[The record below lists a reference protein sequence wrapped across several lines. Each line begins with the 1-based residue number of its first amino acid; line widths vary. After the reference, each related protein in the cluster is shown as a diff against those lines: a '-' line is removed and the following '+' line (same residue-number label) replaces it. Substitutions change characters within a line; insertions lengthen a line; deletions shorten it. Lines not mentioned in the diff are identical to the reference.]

1 VAPPGGAAP
10 LYQSGIKVE
19 RRPSR
24 AGVPH
29 SHRGT
34 LHWQHTEKKSWM
46 CEFLWAIGGA
56 AARWTCGRSVQ
67 LKLNFAPGPGLH
79 LWVGGLPAPPMLHR
93 VPASPFSGMRV

>member
-1 VAPPGGAAP
+1 MVRFQFELARSEFGTSFLPVFVPVTVAPPGGAAP

-34 LHWQHTEKKSWM
+34 LHWQHTEKIM
-46 CEFLWAIGGA
+46 D
-56 AARWTCGRSVQ
+56 V
-67 LKLNFAPGPGLH
+67 
-79 LWVGGLPAPPMLHR
+79 
-93 VPASPFSGMRV
+93 